1 MNTMKIPQ
9 YIQNMLKRAEYTYS
23 VIAEPGYTIRISK
36 ESHYTQAGTFRAEIN
51 RLCNWVNRQPGGEA
65 HLLDCPT
72 TTSHKQMQYATVTI
86 YDPIMKHLEKFIE
99 AR

>member
-1 MNTMKIPQ
+1 MKIPQ

-99 AR
+99 VR